1 MTQHGDQWSLIVPV
15 KRLDV
20 AKTRL
25 AVDVEARADLAIAM
39 AYDTVSVALT
49 CEDVVEVVVV
59 TNDERANRMLA
70 GVGARIVPDIPDAGL
85 NAALH
90 HGAANASRS
99 RLAALSSD
107 LPALRPDDLATVLRA
122 ATRHDQAVV
131 ADIQGAGTTV
141 YTATD
146 VTRFAPSY
154 GADSHSAHVRNG
166 AIDLTSIASE
176 SVRRDVDTLD
186 ALRGAVA
193 LGVGPAT
200 EKALASL
207 EI

>member
-15 KRLDV
+15 KRLEV

-49 CEDVVEVVVV
+49 CDDVAEVVVV
-59 TNDERANRMLA
+59 TDDERANRMLA
-70 GVGARIVPDIPDAGL
+70 GVGARVVPDAPDAGL

-90 HGAANASRS
+90 HGAANAQQSQ
-99 RLAALSSD
+99 LAALSSD
-107 LPALRPDDLATVLRA
+107 LPALRPDDLAAVLRA
-122 ATRHDQAVV
+122 AAEHEQAVV

-141 YTATD
+141 YTAIEL
-146 VTRFAPSY
+146 TRFVPAY
-154 GADSHSAHVRNG
+154 GPDSHSAHLRNG
-166 AIDLTSIASE
+166 ATDLTWAASE

-186 ALRGAVA
+186 ALRSAVA

>member
-15 KRLDV
+15 KRLEV

-49 CEDVVEVVVV
+49 CEEVAEVVVV
-59 TNDERANRMLA
+59 TDDERANRMLA
-70 GVGARIVPDIPDAGL
+70 GVGARVIPDVPDAGL

-90 HGAANASRS
+90 HGAASASARW
-99 RLAALSSD
+99 LAAVSSD
-107 LPALRPDDLATVLRA
+107 LPALRPDDLARVLRA
-122 ATRHDQAVV
+122 AAGHRQAVV

-141 YTATD
+141 YTATELAEF
-146 VTRFAPSY
+146 VPSY
-154 GADSHSAHVRNG
+154 GAESHSAHLRNG
-166 AIDLTSIASE
+166 AIDLTSVASE
-176 SVRRDVDTLD
+176 SVRRDVDTLE